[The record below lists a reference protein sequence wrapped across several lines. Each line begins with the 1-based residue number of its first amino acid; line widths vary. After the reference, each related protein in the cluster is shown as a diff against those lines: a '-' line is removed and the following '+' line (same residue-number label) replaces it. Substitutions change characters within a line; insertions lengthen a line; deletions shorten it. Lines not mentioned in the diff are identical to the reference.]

1 MYFLMVIRSGTMNM
15 KQMYLSSAPDISEFW
30 RKDRKNGS
38 EYLTFPFILYF
49 CFSENSKCKI
59 R

>member
-1 MYFLMVIRSGTMNM
+1 MVIRSGTMNM

>member
-1 MYFLMVIRSGTMNM
+1 MVIRSGTMNM

-38 EYLTFPFILYF
+38 EYLTFPFILYLEF
-49 CFSENSKCKI
+49 NL
-59 R
+59 

>member
-1 MYFLMVIRSGTMNM
+1 MNM

-30 RKDRKNGS
+30 KIFITSLFVGVS
-38 EYLTFPFILYF
+38 ED
-49 CFSENSKCKI
+49 KVKM